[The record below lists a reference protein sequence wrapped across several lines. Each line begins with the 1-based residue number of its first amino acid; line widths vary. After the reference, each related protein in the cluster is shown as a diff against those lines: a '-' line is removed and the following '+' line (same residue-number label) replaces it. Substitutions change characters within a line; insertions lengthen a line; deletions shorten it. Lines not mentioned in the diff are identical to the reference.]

1 VLKPGAALTAEELTA
16 FLEKRLAKFKL
27 PRMIHFSEEAL
38 PKTGTGKILKRE
50 IRDSLWQGMARKVQG
65 A

>member
-1 VLKPGAALTAEELTA
+1 
-16 FLEKRLAKFKL
+16 
-27 PRMIHFSEEAL
+27 MIHFSEEQL

-50 IRDSLWQGMARKVQG
+50 IRDSLWQGKTRKVQG